1 MTEHVVIVGG
11 GTGGTVLANDL
22 AERLDAELDAGDVR
36 ITLIND
42 DPDHVYKP
50 VWLYVP
56 FGQREPEDGRR
67 RLDELVDDAVDL
79 RIDRVTDV
87 DTGNQRLQLR
97 DGGPS
102 GGRDGDPSIGYDYL
116 VLATGST
123 LEPERVP
130 GLPECGHDYYSESGA
145 VDLREELLAFTEG
158 ELVLSV
164 VGTPHMCPAAPL
176 EFVFMADDWF
186 RERGLREDVD
196 ITYTYPIQR
205 VHGNPNVAEWARP
218 IMEERDIRVET
229 FFNAESVDPEAETI
243 TSMEGTE
250 LDYDLL
256 VAIPP
261 HVGIDLIEEA
271 GLGDDGWVDVDKHT
285 LEADAAENVYALGDT
300 AATGVPNAGSVAH
313 YQAGVVGRRLASEI
327 RGRPATATYG
337 GKTLCFIETGMDSA
351 SFVEFDYETPPS
363 PAPPSEKLHWSKLAY
378 NEAYWLTAR
387 GLL

>member
-1 MTEHVVIVGG
+1 MTEEIVIVGG

-22 AERLDAELDAGDVR
+22 ADRLEPELEAGDVR
-36 ITLIND
+36 VTLVND

-67 RLDELVDDAVDL
+67 RLRSLVDDAVDV
-79 RIDRVTDV
+79 RIDRVTDI
-87 DTGNQRLQLR
+87 DTDAQQLR
-97 DGGPS
+97 YHE
-102 GGRDGDPSIGYDYL
+102 GDEPVDYDHL

-123 LEPERVP
+123 LAPEEVP
-130 GLPECGHDYYSESGA
+130 GLAEAGHDYYSEEGSEA
-145 VDLREELLAFTEG
+145 LREELLSFTEG

-205 VHGNPNVAEWARP
+205 VHGNPHIAEWAQP
-218 IMEERDIRVET
+218 IMEERGIEIET
-229 FFNAESVDPEAETI
+229 FFNAESVDPASQTI
-243 TSMEGTE
+243 TSMEGTD

-256 VAIPP
+256 VTIPP
-261 HVGIDLIEEA
+261 HRGIDLIAEA
-271 GLGDDGWVDVDKHT
+271 GLGDKGWVDVDKHT
-285 LEADAAENVYALGDT
+285 LEAEAAENVYALGDT
-300 AATGVPNAGSVAH
+300 ADTGVPNAGSVAH
-313 YQAGVVGRRLASEI
+313 YQAGVVGQRLASEV
-327 RGRPATATYG
+327 RGRPATATYD
-337 GKTLCFIETGMDSA
+337 GKTLCFIETGMDAA
-351 SFVEFDYETPPS
+351 SFVEFDYENPPS
-363 PAPPSEKLHWSKLAY
+363 PAPPSQKLHWSKLAY
-378 NEAYWLTAR
+378 NESYWLTAR

>member
-1 MTEHVVIVGG
+1 MTEHIVVLGG

-22 AERLDAELDAGDVR
+22 ADRLGPEIDDGSVEV
-36 ITLIND
+36 TLVND

-56 FGQREPEDGRR
+56 FGQREPADGRR
-67 RLDELVDDAVDL
+67 PLDELVDDRIDV

-87 DTGNQRLQLR
+87 DTDAKRLDVR
-97 DGGPS
+97 EAVGP
-102 GGRDGDPSIGYDYL
+102 IEYDYL

-123 LEPERVP
+123 LDPDRVP
-130 GLPECGHDYYSESGA
+130 GLAEGAHDYYSEAGA
-145 VDLREELLAFTEG
+145 ETLREELLSFTEG
-158 ELVLSV
+158 HLVLSV

-205 VHGNPNVAEWARP
+205 VHGNPHIAEWARP
-218 IMEERDIRVET
+218 IMEERDIEVET
-229 FFNAESVDPEAETI
+229 FFNAESVDPEAETV

-256 VAIPP
+256 VGVPP
-261 HVGIDLIEEA
+261 HSGVDLVADA

-285 LEADAAENVYALGDT
+285 LEAEAAEDVYAIGDT
-300 AATGVPNAGSVAH
+300 ADTGVPNAGSVAH
-313 YQAGVVGRRLASEI
+313 YQAGVVGQRLTSDV
-327 RGRPATATYG
+327 RGRPATATYD
-337 GKTLCFIETGMDSA
+337 GKTLCFVETGMDAA

-378 NEAYWLTAR
+378 NESYWLTAR

>member
-1 MTEHVVIVGG
+1 MTERIVIVGG

-22 AERLDAELDAGDVR
+22 ADRLGAAIDAGDVEV
-36 ITLIND
+36 TLVND

-67 RLDELVDDAVDL
+67 RLRELVDDRIEV
-79 RIDRVTDV
+79 RIDRVTEIDTDAERLRYRDAAVPV
-87 DTGNQRLQLR
+87 D
-97 DGGPS
+97 
-102 GGRDGDPSIGYDYL
+102 YDYL

-123 LEPERVP
+123 LAPETVP
-130 GLPECGHDYYSESGA
+130 GLEAGGYDYYSESGA
-145 VDLREELLAFTEG
+145 KALREELLSFTEG
-158 ELVLSV
+158 DLVLSV

-186 RERGLREDVD
+186 RERGLRDEVD

-205 VHGNPNVAEWARP
+205 VHGNPHIAEWARP
-218 IMEERDIRVET
+218 LMDERDISVET
-229 FFNAESVDPEAETI
+229 FFNAESVDPDGTI
-243 TSMEGTE
+243 TSMEGVD

-256 VAIPP
+256 VSIPP
-261 HVGIDLIEEA
+261 HRGIDLIEKA

-285 LEADAAENVYALGDT
+285 LEAEAAENVYALGDT
-300 AATGVPNAGSVAH
+300 ADTGVPNAGSVAH
-313 YQAGVVGRRLASEI
+313 YQAGVVGQRIASEI
-327 RGRPATATYG
+327 RGRPATATYD
-337 GKTLCFIETGMDSA
+337 GKTLCFIETGMDAA
-351 SFVEFDYETPPS
+351 SFVEFDYESPPS

-378 NEAYWLTAR
+378 NESYWLTAR

>member
-22 AERLDAELDAGDVR
+22 ADRLDSELDAGDVR
-36 ITLIND
+36 VTLVND

-56 FGQREPEDGRR
+56 FDKREPADGRR
-67 RLDELVDDAVDL
+67 RLGELVDDAVDI
-79 RIDRVTDV
+79 RIDRVTDI
-87 DTGNQRLQLR
+87 DTDGQRLR
-97 DGGPS
+97 FHGATSP
-102 GGRDGDPSIGYDYL
+102 IEYDYL

-123 LEPERVP
+123 LEPEQIP
-130 GLPECGHDYYSESGA
+130 GLAEGGHDYYSESGA
-145 VDLREELLAFTEG
+145 TDLRDELLEFTEG
-158 ELVLSV
+158 DLVLSV
-164 VGTPHMCPAAPL
+164 IGTAHMCPAAPL

-196 ITYTYPIQR
+196 ITYTYPVQR
-205 VHGNPNVAEWARP
+205 VHGNPHIAEWARP
-218 IMEERDIRVET
+218 IMEERDIGVET
-229 FFNAESVDPEAETI
+229 FFNAESVDPETETV

-256 VAIPP
+256 VTIPP
-261 HVGIDLIEEA
+261 HGGVDLIEEA

-285 LEADAAENVYALGDT
+285 LEAEAAENVYALGDT

-313 YQAGVVGRRLASEI
+313 YQAGVVGQRLASEI
-327 RGRPATATYG
+327 RGRPATATYD
-337 GKTLCFIETGMDSA
+337 GKTLCFIETGMDAA

-378 NEAYWLTAR
+378 NESYWLTAR

>member
-1 MTEHVVIVGG
+1 MTERVVIVGG
-11 GTGGTVLANDL
+11 GTGGSVLANDL
-22 AERLDAELDAGDVR
+22 ADRLEPELDAGDVEV
-36 ITLIND
+36 TLVND
-42 DPDHVYKP
+42 GPDHVYKP

-56 FGQREPEDGRR
+56 FGQREPADGRR

-79 RIDRVTDV
+79 RIDRVTDI
-87 DTGNQRLQLR
+87 DTEAKRLR
-97 DGGPS
+97 FGDGPS
-102 GGRDGDPSIGYDYL
+102 MDYDRL

-130 GLPECGHDYYSESGA
+130 GLAEGGHDYYSESGA
-145 VDLREELLAFTEG
+145 TDLREELLEFTEG

-186 RERGLREDVD
+186 RQRGLREDVD

-205 VHGNPNVAEWARP
+205 VHGNPHIAEWAKP
-218 IMEERDIRVET
+218 IMDERDIAVET
-229 FFNAESVDPEAETI
+229 FFNAESVDPDAETV

-256 VAIPP
+256 VTIPP
-261 HVGIDLIEEA
+261 HGGVDLIEEA
-271 GLGDDGWVDVDKHT
+271 GLGDDGWVDVNKHT
-285 LEADAAENVYALGDT
+285 LEAEAADDVYALGDT

-327 RGRPATATYG
+327 RGRPATARYD
-337 GKTLCFIETGMDSA
+337 GKTLCFIETGMDAA
-351 SFVEFDYETPPS
+351 SYVEFDYENPPA
-363 PAPPSEKLHWSKLAY
+363 PAPPSQKLHWSKLAY
-378 NEAYWLTAR
+378 NESYWLTAR

>member
-22 AERLDAELDAGDVR
+22 ADRLEPELDSGDVR
-36 ITLIND
+36 VTLVND

-56 FGQREPEDGRR
+56 FGQREPDDGRR
-67 RLDELVDDAVDL
+67 SLDDLVNDTVDL
-79 RIDRVTDV
+79 RIGRVSDI
-87 DTGNQRLQLR
+87 DTESQRLQLH
-97 DGGPS
+97 GSAPS
-102 GGRDGDPSIGYDYL
+102 VGYDYL

-123 LEPERVP
+123 LKPDQIP
-130 GLPECGHDYYSESGA
+130 GLTEGGYNYYSESGA
-145 VDLREELLAFTEG
+145 TDLREELLAFTEG
-158 ELVLSV
+158 DLVLSV
-164 VGTPHMCPAAPL
+164 IGTPHMCPAAPL
-176 EFVFMADDWF
+176 EFVFMADDWL

-196 ITYTYPIQR
+196 VTYTYPIQR
-205 VHGNPNVAEWARP
+205 VHGNPHIAEWARP
-218 IMEERDIRVET
+218 IMEQRDIQVET
-229 FFNAESVDPEAETI
+229 FFNAEAVDPEAESI

-256 VAIPP
+256 VTIPP
-261 HVGIDLIEEA
+261 HGGIDLIEEA

-285 LEADAAENVYALGDT
+285 LEAEAAENVYALGDT
-300 AATGVPNAGSVAH
+300 ADTGVPNAGSVAH
-313 YQAGVVGRRLASEI
+313 YQAGVVGQRLASEI
-327 RGRPATATYG
+327 RGRPATATYD
-337 GKTLCFIETGMDSA
+337 GKTLCFIETGMDAA
-351 SFVEFDYETPPS
+351 SFVEFDYESPPS

>member
-22 AERLDAELDAGDVR
+22 ADRLEPELDAGDVR
-36 ITLIND
+36 VTLVND

-56 FGQREPEDGRR
+56 FGQRELDDGRR
-67 RLDELVDDAVDL
+67 RLADLVDDAIDL
-79 RIDRVTDV
+79 RIGRVSDI
-87 DTGNQRLQLR
+87 DTESQRLQFH
-97 DGGPS
+97 GSAPS
-102 GGRDGDPSIGYDYL
+102 VGYDYL

-123 LEPERVP
+123 LEPDQIP
-130 GLPECGHDYYSESGA
+130 GLTEDGHNYYSESGA
-145 VDLREELLAFTEG
+145 TELRDELLSFTEG
-158 ELVLSV
+158 DLVLSV
-164 VGTPHMCPAAPL
+164 IGTPHMCPAAPL
-176 EFVFMADDWF
+176 EFVFMADDWL

-205 VHGNPNVAEWARP
+205 VHGNPHIAEWARP
-218 IMEERDIRVET
+218 IMEERDIQVET
-229 FFNAESVDPEAETI
+229 FFNAESVDPETETI

-261 HVGIDLIEEA
+261 HRGIDLIEEA

-285 LEADAAENVYALGDT
+285 LEAEAAENVYALGDT
-300 AATGVPNAGSVAH
+300 ADTGVPNAGSVAH
-313 YQAGVVGRRLASEI
+313 YQAGVVGQRLASEI
-327 RGRPATATYG
+327 RGRPATATYD
-337 GKTLCFIETGMDSA
+337 GKTLCFIETGMDAA
-351 SFVEFDYETPPS
+351 SFVEFDYENPPS

-378 NEAYWLTAR
+378 NESYWLTAR